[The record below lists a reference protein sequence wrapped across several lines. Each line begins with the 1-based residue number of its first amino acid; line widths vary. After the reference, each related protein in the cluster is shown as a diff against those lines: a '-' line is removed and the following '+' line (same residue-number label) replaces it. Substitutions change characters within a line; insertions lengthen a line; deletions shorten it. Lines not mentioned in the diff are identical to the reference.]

1 MLNGVVAAVVSVYT
15 YYFPI
20 PWTNIYLRVVLVV
33 LKYIWSYQTRFT
45 TILVANVLPGGPTGP
60 IGPGGPGPN
69 CGPGAPGGPGGPLK

>member
-1 MLNGVVAAVVSVYT
+1 MELVAAVVSVYP

-20 PWTNIYLRVVLVV
+20 LLTNIYLRVALVV

-69 CGPGAPGGPGGPLK
+69 CGPGGPGGPGGPLK